1 MKFSFRYNNE
11 RKKLIENFFSL
22 SVLQVLSYV
31 FSLITLPY
39 LAKTIGAENFGR
51 IAFGAAVISY
61 FQCVVQWGF
70 RYSSVRDIAI
80 SRDDPVAVSKIAS
93 KVLCASLFLMI
104 ASSLVLL
111 LLVCLVP
118 SLYAE
123 KEIILITALIIPGYT
138 FFPDWLF
145 QGMEKMKYIT
155 FMSFFS
161 RLLFTISIF
170 LFIKSPDDYVLEPAI
185 QALGQFLPGILS
197 LMYGIKIFN
206 LKLKFVGF
214 KEPICTLK
222 EGFNVFFT
230 QFMPTLYNQMSIVL
244 LGSLVGQTAVGLFS
258 AAYKFI
264 GISEQFSAVL
274 SRTFFPFLARRMD
287 KHRMYALI
295 SGSISLLVSL
305 VLLLGADI
313 IINLFFTDEYTEAV
327 FLLRILAF
335 GPFFLF
341 LRNTFGVNGLILIKK
356 DKSYRNIVFIC
367 SVLGFVLALFS
378 IPKWGS
384 VGVAITFMVSWALM
398 GLCSYFIFN
407 KCNNEK

>member
-1 MKFSFRYNNE
+1 M
-11 RKKLIENFFSL
+11 
-22 SVLQVLSYV
+22 
-31 FSLITLPY
+31 
-39 LAKTIGAENFGR
+39 
-51 IAFGAAVISY
+51 
-61 FQCVVQWGF
+61 
-70 RYSSVRDIAI
+70 
-80 SRDDPVAVSKIAS
+80 
-93 KVLCASLFLMI
+93 
-104 ASSLVLL
+104 
-111 LLVCLVP
+111 
-118 SLYAE
+118 
-123 KEIILITALIIPGYT
+123 
-138 FFPDWLF
+138 
-145 QGMEKMKYIT
+145 
-155 FMSFFS
+155 
-161 RLLFTISIF
+161 
-170 LFIKSPDDYVLEPAI
+170 
-185 QALGQFLPGILS
+185 PGILS

-214 KEPICTLK
+214 KETICTLK

-327 FLLRILAF
+327 SLLRILAF